1 MHLIIHKKK
10 KKKMLVDVAL
20 EFMKTKE
27 KQENA

>member
-1 MHLIIHKKK
+1 MHLIIHKKNK
-10 KKKMLVDVAL
+10 KKRLVDVAL